1 MKEHIEFSTPAKDFK
16 FSLDQLVNIRISE
29 EWGQV
34 KARSQHANGENQYF
48 IHYQAADKCAKSEWF
63 GESTLSAVE
72 DDRSPGMPVFAG
84 IELPEGETGLC

>member
-1 MKEHIEFSTPAKDFK
+1 MKGHFEFCAPAQEFK
-16 FSLDQLVNIRISE
+16 FLLDQLVNIRISE

-72 DDRSPGMPVFAG
+72 DDRSPGMPVFAALK
-84 IELPEGETGLC
+84 LPEGETVEE